1 MSVLGETINWLQTT
15 QLSTTIRESDWLF
28 PAIECVHVIA
38 FVIVVGSIS
47 VVDLRLMGLASKGR
61 RIDETIE
68 ALLPITWIAFAVAA
82 VAGLLL
88 FVSKPITY
96 TQNFFFLGKM
106 LLLLL
111 AAANMGVFHLF
122 VQRHVVGAPAEA
134 PSPLA
139 VRASG
144 AASLALWIA
153 IVAFG
158 RWIGFTTL
166 G

>member
-1 MSVLGETINWLQTT
+1 MSLVGVVIDWLQATP
-15 QLSTTIRESDWLF
+15 LSGAIRESDWLF
-28 PAIECVHVIA
+28 PAIECAHVIA
-38 FVIVVGSIS
+38 FVTVVGSIL
-47 VVDLRLMGLASKGR
+47 VVDLRLMGVASKAR
-61 RIDETIE
+61 RIDELIAE
-68 ALLPITWIAFAVAA
+68 LLPITWTAFGIAA

-88 FVSKPITY
+88 FVSKPVTY

-106 LLLLL
+106 ALLVL
-111 AAANMGVFHLF
+111 AAANMGVFHAF
-122 VQRHVVGAPAEA
+122 VQKSVAGAPAET
-134 PSPLA
+134 PPPLSA
-139 VRASG
+139 RASG